1 MEHMASHLLHFRPD
15 RRQAGRQGPFLDRC
29 APAFSGLYIVFSFVS
44 SIHGP
49 SAPTARMGG
58 GRRAWQHRT
67 RIDTGGRGFGRPRHL
82 GWGCKRA
89 GGGHA
94 QCLGWSGEGR
104 GGQTEEGGLPCMY
117 TMSCQV
123 MATVFLLVVVGG
135 GVGSGGSG
143 ASGASLFLLC
153 SHGPPSLWGS
163 RGSRPQPPAPG
174 RPGVTRRQRMKKKKK
189 KKMQKPFAVPK

>member
-15 RRQAGRQGPFLDRC
+15 RRQAGRQGPFLERC

-67 RIDTGGRGFGRPRHL
+67 RIDTGG
-82 GWGCKRA
+82 
-89 GGGHA
+89 GGLADHGIWVGVA
-94 QCLGWSGEGR
+94 SGR
-104 GGQTEEGGLPCMY
+104 GGAR
-117 TMSCQV
+117 TMSRMVWGGKGRADRGGGSAVHVHHV
-123 MATVFLLVVVGG
+123 MSGHGNGLFVGGGG